1 MTMTTIHSP
10 ETTVQDSTPHPTK
23 WWAVLSVVLLLVGL
37 GVGVLVGRAIAPEQE
52 QPANLAS
59 SELTG
64 FLDLQAK
71 AVNSGD
77 ATRIAEFYAE
87 DATLTDIGNIYAK
100 PLKGRDQ
107 IAKVMADNVALLGDN
122 FPKDIGTPIA
132 RGNFVTY
139 VSTWGDVAAG
149 VIVFELDGEGKI
161 LNQWVIHP
169 AQ

>member
-1 MTMTTIHSP
+1 MTTIHRP
-10 ETTVQDSTPHPTK
+10 ETTVPASTPHSTT

-37 GVGVLVGRAIAPEQE
+37 GAGVLVGRAVSPEQE

-59 SELTG
+59 SQLTD
-64 FLDLQAK
+64 FLDRQAK

-107 IAKVMADNVALLGDN
+107 IATVMADNVALLGDN
-122 FPKDIGTPIA
+122 FPKDIGTPLG
-132 RGNFVTY
+132 RSNFVTY
-139 VSTWGDVAAG
+139 VSSWGDVSAG